1 MSKLYLIR
9 HAQAS
14 FLSEDYDNLSEQGHA
29 QSRVLGD
36 YFVEQAIQFD
46 KVYIG
51 PLKRHGQTY
60 DKVQEAYVEK
70 GLDFPKAIKIEELR
84 EYEAMDYMES
94 LRNELST
101 HYPRFRQWYEEMD
114 KQPSHRTKMKMVLAF
129 LQKWATDSLAFQL
142 PEGMQTF
149 ADFRATAEIGL
160 QKVLTGNEKGKTIAV
175 ISSGG
180 CIGAMMAKIVG
191 VENAEK
197 AMGFN
202 LVMLN
207 TAITEVLFSGN
218 RLSLQNFN
226 TLPHL
231 KEEMITTM

>member
-1 MSKLYLIR
+1 MNK
-9 HAQAS
+9 
-14 FLSEDYDNLSEQGHA
+14 
-29 QSRVLGD
+29 
-36 YFVEQAIQFD
+36 AIQFD
-46 KVYIG
+46 QVYVG
-51 PLKRHGQTY
+51 PLKRHHQTY
-60 DKVQEAYVEK
+60 EKVKEAYLEK
-70 GLDFPKAIKIEELR
+70 GLDFPTAIEIEELR

-94 LRNELST
+94 LRDELST
-101 HYPRFRQWYEEMD
+101 YYPRFRQWYEEMD

-129 LQKWATDSLAFQL
+129 LQKWATDTLEFQL

-149 ADFRATAEIGL
+149 AQFRRTAEIGL
-160 QKVLTGNEKGKTIAV
+160 QKVLKGNEKGKTIAV
-175 ISSGG
+175 FSSGG

-191 VENAEK
+191 VEDSGK

-202 LVMLN
+202 MVMLN

-218 RLSLQNFN
+218 RLSLQTFN